1 MAKKKTGF
9 FCKECGYESSKWL
22 GQCPMCKNWDVF
34 VEEPVAKSTGTGVR
48 ISQVAEKPLA
58 LQEVSS
64 LEEER
69 ISTDIEELDRVLG
82 GGIVVGSLVLVGGDP
97 GIGKS
102 TLLLQMCKALADK
115 KRNVLYISGE
125 ESLKQI
131 KLRAERLGKNWDKLL
146 ALSETNLDLIEATIL
161 EVPHKN
167 TLLIKKLKD
176 IDMDTYKETET
187 NIDNVLSQVEKLSPK
202 VVIIDSIQTMF
213 KEEVS
218 ATPGSVTQVREAT
231 SVLLR
236 IAKGMNIAI
245 FIVGHVTKEG
255 VVAGP
260 RMLEHMVDTVL
271 YFEGERNQSYRI
283 LRAIKNRFGNTSEMG
298 IFEMRQ
304 EGLREVSNPSELLLT
319 QNNDGMS
326 GIAIASAIEGV
337 RPLLIEVQ
345 ALASTAAYG
354 TPQRSATGFDLRR
367 LNMLLA
373 VLEKRAGF
381 KLAQKDVFLN
391 IAGGLKINDPAIDLA
406 VISAILSSN
415 LDIEIP
421 KGFCMAGEVGLSGE
435 IRPVNRIEQRIAEA
449 EKLGFEKMI
458 LPEHNFSSLTKNN
471 YKIKL
476 LPVKKTEEA
485 FKILFT

>member
-1 MAKKKTGF
+1 
-9 FCKECGYESSKWL
+9 SL
-22 GQCPMCKNWDVF
+22 KNN
-34 VEEPVAKSTGTGVR
+34 K
-48 ISQVAEKPLA
+48 
-58 LQEVSS
+58 
-64 LEEER
+64 
-69 ISTDIEELDRVLG
+69 
-82 GGIVVGSLVLVGGDP
+82 
-97 GIGKS
+97 
-102 TLLLQMCKALADK
+102 
-115 KRNVLYISGE
+115 VLYVSGE
-125 ESLKQI
+125 ESTRQL
-131 KLRAERLGKNWDKLL
+131 KLRADRIGISNDECYI
-146 ALSETNLDLIEATIL
+146 LSETSL
-161 EVPHKN
+161 EQIYHQA
-167 TLLIKKLKD
+167 KD
-176 IDMDTYKETET
+176 INPD
-187 NIDNVLSQVEKLSPK
+187 ILV
-202 VVIIDSIQTMF
+202 IDSIQTIHL
-213 KEEVS
+213 ESIDSS
-218 ATPGSVTQVREAT
+218 AGSLVQVRECTA
-231 SVLLR
+231 SLLR
-236 IAKGMNIAI
+236 YAKQTNTPIFLVGHITKDGNIA
-245 FIVGHVTKEG
+245 
-255 VVAGP
+255 GP
-260 RMLEHMVDTVL
+260 KILEHIVDTVL
-271 YFEGERNQSYRI
+271 QFEGDQHYLYRI

>member
-1 MAKKKTGF
+1 MEVKTNKKTPQNF
-9 FCKECGYESSKWL
+9 IPNENKAAVSIHEI
-22 GQCPMCKNWDVF
+22 
-34 VEEPVAKSTGTGVR
+34 ST
-48 ISQVAEKPLA
+48 
-58 LQEVSS
+58 
-64 LEEER
+64 EEEIR
-69 ISTDIEELDRVLG
+69 IDLGNNEFNRVLG
-82 GGIVVGSLVLVGGDP
+82 GGLVAGSLVLIGGEP

-102 TLLLQMCKALADK
+102 TLLLQTVLSLKNNK
-115 KRNVLYISGE
+115 VLYVSGE
-125 ESLKQI
+125 ESTRQL
-131 KLRAERLGKNWDKLL
+131 KLRADRIGIQNNECYI
-146 ALSETNLDLIEATIL
+146 LSETSL
-161 EVPHKN
+161 EQIYHQA
-167 TLLIKKLKD
+167 KD
-176 IDMDTYKETET
+176 INPD
-187 NIDNVLSQVEKLSPK
+187 ILV
-202 VVIIDSIQTMF
+202 IDSIQTIHL
-213 KEEVS
+213 ESIDSS
-218 ATPGSVTQVREAT
+218 AGSLVQVRECTA
-231 SVLLR
+231 SLLR
-236 IAKGMNIAI
+236 YAKQTNTPIFLVGHITKDGNIA
-245 FIVGHVTKEG
+245 
-255 VVAGP
+255 GP
-260 RMLEHMVDTVL
+260 KILEHIVDTVL
-271 YFEGERNQSYRI
+271 QFEGDQHYLYRI

-337 RPLLIEVQ
+337 RPFLIEVQ

-415 LDIEIP
+415 LDLEIR
-421 KGFCMAGEVGLSGE
+421 KGICLAGEVGLSGE
-435 IRPVNRIEQRIAEA
+435 IRPVSRIEQRIAEA
-449 EKLGFEKMI
+449 EKLGFEQII
-458 LPEHNFSSLTKNN
+458 LPEHNYQSLTKKN